1 MNWDALKF
9 DWNQVR
15 AFLATAEEGSLSAAA
30 RALGLTQPTLGRQ
43 VTALEEDLGVPL
55 FERAGKSLVLTP
67 SGRLLAEH
75 VREMGAAAERLS
87 LAASGQVHAVEGTVR
102 ITATEMMSVYLL
114 PEIVAEIRQEHPA
127 LVIDVVATNEVSDL
141 RRREAD
147 IAIRNAEPTD
157 PEMIAKKIRMDRG
170 ALYASRELLERIG
183 PVHTAD
189 DLRTAPMIDFD
200 DDFQLMQ
207 GLSARGL
214 PVDASNVVALSKSHV
229 VHWELVK
236 LGIGIG
242 ANATAVGDRT
252 SDVVRLLPDTLT
264 FEYPI
269 WLVAPRELKTSRRVR
284 IVFDALAKRLAHA

>member
-43 VTALEEDLGVPL
+43 VSALEEDLGVPL

-67 SGRLLAEH
+67 SGRLLAQH
-75 VREMGAAAERLS
+75 VREMGEAAERLS
-87 LAASGQVHAVEGTVR
+87 LVASGQVQAVEGTVR
-102 ITATEMMSVYLL
+102 ITATEMVSVFLL
-114 PEIVAEIRQEHPA
+114 PEIVAELRREHPA
-127 LVIDVVATNEVSDL
+127 LVIEIVATNDVSDL

-147 IAIRNAEPTD
+147 IAIRNTEPKD
-157 PEMIAKKIRMDRG
+157 KEMIARKIRMDYG
-170 ALYASRELLERIG
+170 ALYASRDLLDRIG
-183 PVHTAD
+183 PILTID
-189 DLRTAPMIDFD
+189 DLRTAPMLDFD
-200 DDFQLMQ
+200 ENYELMA

-214 PVDASNVVALSKSHV
+214 PMSSENVAALSKSHV
-229 VHWELVK
+229 VHWEMVK

-242 ANATAVGDRT
+242 ANATTVGDRT
-252 SDVVRLLPDTLT
+252 PGVVRLLPDTLT
-264 FEYPI
+264 FEFPI

-284 IVFDALAKRLAHA
+284 IVFDALAKRLAHV